1 MKKSIIF
8 NPFTPIPK
16 SEKSHIRGWAM
27 MWAQRLDADIATK
40 ETDLLDYENIYIDH
54 GVNFHGSLNLFG
66 GFNDDIVSNCYNL
79 MHAVDNEAKLFSL
92 DWKIKDCNYIS
103 QIEKRIGAK
112 TTSEMVDFNFL
123 ERFENILN
131 KAKYL
136 PMESLNLDKWI
147 IGDSH
152 TLAFS
157 TKDQVITRLNGQTL
171 YNAIYKKGLDSF
183 LHYQNKP
190 KKIKEITLCLGS
202 IDIRFHLLR
211 LKTFT
216 AKEFADLYAKE
227 IIKWQNFYNIPI
239 KVCAPV
245 PIEHELRKLPKT
257 GQFEGQ
263 NFYGARWER
272 LKFTFDFIKYLSDYC
287 FDFDLIQPPK
297 EWYTMPGDEYAREIM
312 ELHSSVHIAPK
323 YYRSIYNWN

>member
-8 NPFTPIPK
+8 NPFTSIPK
-16 SEKSHIRGWAM
+16 SEKSHIRGWAL

-40 ETDLLDYENIYIDH
+40 ETDLLGYENIYIDH

-79 MHAVDNEAKLFSL
+79 MDAVDNEAKLFSL
-92 DWKIKDCNYIS
+92 DWRIKYCNYIS

-112 TTSEMVDFNFL
+112 TTSQMVDFDFL
-123 ERFENILN
+123 EKFEKILN

-157 TKDQVITRLNGQTL
+157 TKDQAITRLNGQTL
-171 YNAIYKKGLDSF
+171 YNAICKKGLGKF
-183 LHYQNKP
+183 LNYGNNLKF
-190 KKIKEITLCLGS
+190 KEITLCLGS

-227 IIKWQNFYNIPI
+227 IISYQNYYNIPI
-239 KVCAPV
+239 KVCAPI

-257 GQFEGQ
+257 GQYEGQ

-272 LKFTFDFIKYLSDYC
+272 LKFTLDFIKYLSDYC

-297 EWYTMPGDEYAREIM
+297 EWYTMPGDEYAKEIM

-323 YYRSIYNWN
+323 YYRSIFNWN

>member
-1 MKKSIIF
+1 MSSIII

-16 SEKSHIRGWAM
+16 SDKSHVRGWVIV
-27 MWAQRLDADIATK
+27 WAQRLGADIATK
-40 ETDLLDYENIYIDH
+40 DTDLSAYENIYIDH
-54 GVNFHGSLNLFG
+54 GVNFSGSMNLFG
-66 GFNDDIVSNCYNL
+66 GFNDEVFKRVQDLII
-79 MHAVDNEAKLFSL
+79 AVRQGANLFSL

-103 QIEKRIGAK
+103 QIEKRIGTK
-112 TTSEMVDFNFL
+112 TTSERVDFDFL
-123 ERFENILN
+123 EKFEKILN

-136 PMESLNLDKWI
+136 PMESLDLDKWI

-157 TKDQVITRLNGQTL
+157 TKDQAVTRLNGKTL
-171 YNAIYKKGLDSF
+171 YSVICKSGLPKF
-183 LHYQNKP
+183 LNFGNKI
-190 KKIKEITLCLGS
+190 KFKEITLCLGS

-227 IIKWQNFYNIPI
+227 VISYQNYYNTPI

-257 GQFEGQ
+257 GQFKGQ
-263 NFYGARWER
+263 NFYGARRER
-272 LKFTFDFIKYLSDYC
+272 LKFTFDFIKSLSDYC
-287 FDFDLIQPPK
+287 FDFDLIEPPK
-297 EWYTMPGDEYAREIM
+297 EWYMMPGDEYAREIM
-312 ELHSSVHIAPK
+312 ELYSSVHIAPK

>member
-1 MKKSIIF
+1 MKKSIIY

-27 MWAQRLDADIATK
+27 MWAQRLDSDIATK

-79 MHAVDNEAKLFSL
+79 IDAIDNGAKLFSL

-103 QIEKRIGAK
+103 QIEKRIGSK
-112 TTSEMVDFNFL
+112 TTSEMVDFDFL
-123 ERFENILN
+123 EKFEKILN

-136 PMESLNLDKWI
+136 PMDALNLDKLI

-157 TKDQVITRLNGQTL
+157 TPDQIIARINGQTL
-171 YNAIYKKGLDSF
+171 YNAIFKKGLYDF
-183 LHYQNKP
+183 LKNHFNWSN
-190 KKIKEITLCLGS
+190 IKEITLCLGS

-216 AKEFADLYAKE
+216 AKEFADLYSKE
-227 IIKWQNFYNIPI
+227 IISYQNYYSIPI

-263 NFYGARWER
+263 NFYGARSER
-272 LKFTFDFIKYLSDYC
+272 LKFTLDFIKYLSDYC
-287 FDFDLIQPPK
+287 FDFDIIEPPK
-297 EWYTMPGDEYAREIM
+297 EWYTMPGDEYAKEIM
-312 ELHSSVHIAPK
+312 ELSSSVHIAPK